1 MKPLSELHFP
11 DACRYSVDHLWV
23 KQEGQNVVIGISDY
37 AQDQLGE
44 IVYVEIP
51 EIGSNFGKSESLGV
65 SESVKSVSDILMPVS
80 GDIAGVNAELEDSPD
95 LVNRDPYGK
104 GWIIKVTPHDHS
116 EIDTLMSAEEYLN
129 MLKGKE

>member
-23 KQEGQNVVIGISDY
+23 RQEGQNVVIGISDY

-65 SESVKSVSDILMPVS
+65 AESVKSVSDILMPVS
-80 GDIAGVNAELEDSPD
+80 GDITGVNAELEDLPD

-104 GWIIKVTPHDHS
+104 GWIIKVTLHDYS

>member
-65 SESVKSVSDILMPVS
+65 AESVKSVSDILMPVS

-116 EIDTLMSAEEYLN
+116 EIDTLMSAE
-129 MLKGKE
+129 